1 MTSIYDSCKGVSSP
15 STGGLLLETV
25 CGSYGATYCSAE
37 RYIFPTHTSICLNLA
52 ILYAFRLFEYLGNI
66 DENVLTPFRM
76 YYIPTENDTDALN
89 RTTFACNEAY
99 DVRKLFMVNIL
110 VLSFL

>member
-15 STGGLLLETV
+15 STGGLLLEAV

-37 RYIFPTHTSICLNLA
+37 RYIFPTHTLICSKFA
-52 ILYAFRLFEYLGNI
+52 IHYAFSLFEYLGNI
-66 DENVLTPFRM
+66 DENVLTPFMM

-89 RTTFACNEAY
+89 LTTFPCNEAY
-99 DVRKLFMVNIL
+99 EV
-110 VLSFL
+110 S